1 MGINPR
7 TFEIFG
13 YPISETVVNTWG
25 VMAVLLILG
34 ALAGRAVTRIPVDRP
49 PKGWVNVAELVVE
62 SLYSFTRSSMGQG
75 RGGFAPYVGTLG
87 LFLAVSNILGVIG
100 IRPPTADINTTVAM
114 ASITFFN
121 ITYYSLK
128 TRGLLGYIRR
138 FLEPLPF
145 MLPLNIISE
154 IALPVSMALRL
165 FGSMTGGAMIM
176 GLIYT
181 FAPLLVPV
189 LPHLYFDLFSGVIQS
204 FIFVM
209 LTVTFVASGME
220 D

>member
-13 YPISETVVNTWG
+13 FPISETVVNTWG

-34 ALAGRAVTRIPVDRP
+34 ALAGRAVARMPADKP

-62 SLYSFTRSSMGQG
+62 SMYTFTRSSMGQG

-100 IRPPTADINTTVAM
+100 IRPPTADLNTTVAM

-128 TRGLLGYIRR
+128 TRGVLGYARR

-176 GLIYT
+176 GLIYS

-189 LPHLYFDLFSGVIQS
+189 LPHLYFDLFSGIIQS